1 MNTHMT
7 ASEST
12 LTRERIVDDLAEMLG
27 VGPDELGDD
36 VNVLDMGLDSV
47 RLMSLVERWRADGS
61 VDVDLVTLAEVPEV
75 GAWVREL
82 TGRV

>member
-1 MNTHMT
+1 MT

>member
-1 MNTHMT
+1 MT
-7 ASEST
+7 SSGST

-47 RLMSLVERWRADGS
+47 RLMSLVERWRAVGS

>member
-1 MNTHMT
+1 MT

-47 RLMSLVERWRADGS
+47 RLMSLVEKWRADGS

>member
-1 MNTHMT
+1 MT

-27 VGPDELGDD
+27 VGSDELGDD

-47 RLMSLVERWRADGS
+47 RLMSLVERWRAAGA

-82 TGRV
+82 TGQV

>member
-1 MNTHMT
+1 MT
-7 ASEST
+7 VSGTE
-12 LTRERIVDDLAEMLG
+12 LTRERIVEDLAEMLD
-27 VGPDELGDD
+27 VSVDDLGDD

-47 RLMSLVERWRADGS
+47 RLMSLVERWRAAGAA
-61 VDVDLVTLAEVPEV
+61 DVDLVTLAEVPEV

>member
-1 MNTHMT
+1 MT

-82 TGRV
+82 TGQV